1 MSFREVLGLT
11 VMRRVWYAQV
21 VSLLGDFL
29 ALFAVISVATFRMHA
44 SPAQV
49 SGVQM
54 AYMLPI
60 GFIGPLSGVFVDRW
74 RLKPTLVA
82 SDLVRAGLVVLLVFS
97 PRLWQIY
104 AVMAALSA
112 VSSFFMPAQAVTIR
126 SHVPPHGLM
135 AANALMQMAM
145 LGIRIVGPL
154 AAGVLVAALGPNI
167 CYAVDALSFVAS
179 ACLIGS
185 VAIVR
190 PPQPPREGP
199 SAGSRVHEILHEMA
213 EGMRFILRHPAVL
226 FVVMAMAAGLFT
238 IGCFGPLVSIF
249 VRESL
254 HQTSAVFGVVSAMI
268 GVGLFAGTLAVRR
281 LARCAANDT
290 MVLGG
295 LAGIGASLLLLGGV
309 PHIAATLAA
318 TFVMGF
324 GFAAVMVPSQTLLQ
338 RETPH
343 VLLGRVSSTV
353 MSVVVFAQLTGLL
366 VSGIA
371 SQLLSVRA
379 VFLLSALLSLSLAI
393 AGRLLLH
400 ARQAGA
406 SDGGAAG

>member
-11 VMRRVWYAQV
+11 VMRRVWYAQI
-21 VSLLGDFL
+21 VSLLGDSL

-44 SPAQV
+44 TPAQV

-54 AYMLPI
+54 AYMLPLA
-60 GFIGPLSGVFVDRW
+60 FLGPLSGVFVDRW
-74 RLKPTLVA
+74 RLKPTLVS
-82 SDLVRAGLVVLLVFS
+82 SDLVRAGLVLLLLLA
-97 PRLWQIY
+97 PQLWQVYI
-104 AVMAALSA
+104 VLAALSA

-126 SHVPPHGLM
+126 SYVPAHGLIS
-135 AANALMQMAM
+135 ANALMQIGM
-145 LGIRIVGPL
+145 LGVRIAGPL
-154 AAGVLVAALGPNI
+154 AAGMLVAALGAHI
-167 CYAVDALSFVAS
+167 CYAIDALSFVAS
-179 ACLIGS
+179 ACLIGT

-190 PPQPPREGP
+190 PPEPPREGP
-199 SAGSRVHEILHEMA
+199 SAGSRAHAILHDMA
-213 EGMRFILRHPAVL
+213 EGMRFILHHPAVL

-254 HQTSAVFGVVSAMI
+254 HQTAAVFGVVSAMI
-268 GVGLFAGTLAVRR
+268 GVGLLAGTQAVRAI
-281 LARCAANDT
+281 ARHAANDA

-295 LAGIGASLLLLGGV
+295 LVGIGASLLLLGGI

-318 TFVMGF
+318 TFVMGA

-343 VLLGRVSSTV
+343 ALYGRVSSTV
-353 MSVVVFAQLTGLL
+353 MSVVIFAQLTGLL

-371 SQLLSVRA
+371 SQVLSVRA
-379 VFLLSALLSLSLAI
+379 VFLLSALLSISLAA
-393 AGRLLLH
+393 AGRMLLH
-400 ARQAGA
+400 ARQAGPQLP
-406 SDGGAAG
+406 